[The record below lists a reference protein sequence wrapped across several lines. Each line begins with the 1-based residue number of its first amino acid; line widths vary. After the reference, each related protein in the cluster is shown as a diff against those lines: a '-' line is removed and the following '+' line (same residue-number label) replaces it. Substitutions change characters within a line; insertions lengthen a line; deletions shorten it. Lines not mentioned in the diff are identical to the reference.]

1 MGLPDVTV
9 LMATAED
16 DFRKP
21 NTGMWKFFVEH
32 LNDGVAP
39 GTAFRSYET

>member
-21 NTGMWKFFVEH
+21 NTGMWTFFVEH
-32 LNDGVAP
+32 LNGGVAP
-39 GTAFRSYET
+39 GTAFRP